1 MISFHKGF
9 YSKGWKI
16 RLKSALRCLFY
27 RRYILVCW
35 KECEDGDL
43 DFKVTHQG
51 VKLPE
56 AVHRVKVD
64 AAEILQQ
71 QAPARAEDDL
81 VRHGRAVGS
90 ARGLERRRY
99 GLARGRRRPLDR
111 HPVEDLR
118 VRF

>member
-1 MISFHKGF
+1 MISYHKGS

-27 RRYILVCW
+27 RRYILVCG

-43 DFKVTHQG
+43 DFKVTHKG

-71 QAPARAEDDL
+71 QCDEETALIEVNSL
-81 VRHGRAVGS
+81 VNKS
-90 ARGLERRRY
+90 L
-99 GLARGRRRPLDR
+99 PNT
-111 HPVEDLR
+111 
-118 VRF
+118 